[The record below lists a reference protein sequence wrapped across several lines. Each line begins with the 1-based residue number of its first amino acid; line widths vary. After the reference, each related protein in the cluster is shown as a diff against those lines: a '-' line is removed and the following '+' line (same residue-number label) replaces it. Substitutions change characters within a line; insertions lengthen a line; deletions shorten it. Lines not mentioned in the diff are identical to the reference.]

1 MTGQTNIQI
10 IGVKKTIK
18 ALGEFE
24 PELKK
29 RMNSE
34 IRKALTQTRN
44 VAKGKYPGGAWS
56 ININNKKLLGSIAAT
71 AGGGTWGT
79 KSLSEL
85 APGTRAAILEFI
97 GTKYS
102 GNRPQVVG
110 LINTMNA
117 RYGSPGRFLW
127 AAWEQTGDT
136 VLKDIESAVLS
147 AERDLQA
154 SLDAAGEGY

>member
-1 MTGQTNIQI
+1 MTGQTNVRID
-10 IGVKKTIK
+10 GVKQTIK
-18 ALGEFE
+18 ALTEFE

-29 RMNSE
+29 RMNKE

-71 AGGGTWGT
+71 AGGGTWGS
-79 KSLSEL
+79 KSLKEL

-102 GNRPQVVG
+102 GNSPQVLG
-110 LINTMNA
+110 LISTMNA
-117 RYGSPGRFLW
+117 RYGQPGRFLW
-127 AAWEQTGDT
+127 SAWEQTGDQ
-136 VLKDIESAVLS
+136 VLEDIKQAVKS

-154 SLDAAGEGY
+154 SLDSAGEGF